1 MMAARAAIL
10 PAGVSTVTSRPLQAM
25 RLAGVDSA
33 SGTCSPS
40 LAISVPRPWRQ
51 AIAALRSCA
60 RALSIDG
67 DVLQVLAG
75 GVGAE
80 HEFRRPRPV
89 AEILRQ
95 RRGAGHIGLAARGVV
110 DGAVG
115 AHQGGE
121 KFLGFAGARVA
132 AADADFLA
140 RAAPVTMSSPALR
153 ASLIIGLVSGLCIQ
167 RAPRS
172 NGTSKVAV
180 SVRQRPPIWPEAS
193 TTITLRFAAMDAP
206 RRGDAGGAR
215 ADHDN
220 VGLARQRRAPTR
232 ARRAPASPQGPR
244 TPTGN
249 RGASLS
255 CHGFRKL

>member
-1 MMAARAAIL
+1 
-10 PAGVSTVTSRPLQAM
+10 M

-40 LAISVPRPWRQ
+40 FAISVPRPWRQ

-60 RALSIDG
+60 RALSMRRI
-67 DVLQVLAG
+67 LQILAG

-80 HEFRRPRPV
+80 HEFRGPRPV

-121 KFLGFAGARVA
+121 KFLGFAGPRVA
-132 AADADFLA
+132 AADPDFLA
-140 RAAPVTMSSPALR
+140 RRRRRDIEPGAARQLDHRVGVGIVHPAR
-153 ASLIIGLVSGLCIQ
+153 AAIERHLECRGVGEAAAADL
-167 RAPRS
+167 A
-172 NGTSKVAV
+172 A
-180 SVRQRPPIWPEAS
+180 AS
-193 TTITLRFAAMDAP
+193 TTITLRFAAWI
-206 RRGDAGGAR
+206 
-215 ADHDN
+215 
-220 VGLARQRRAPTR
+220 RRAAAMPATPAPITTMSASR
-232 ARRAPASPQGPR
+232 GNGAPDARPPSTGVAARPR
-244 TPTGN
+244 TPRES

-255 CHGFRKL
+255 CHGFRTLKKT